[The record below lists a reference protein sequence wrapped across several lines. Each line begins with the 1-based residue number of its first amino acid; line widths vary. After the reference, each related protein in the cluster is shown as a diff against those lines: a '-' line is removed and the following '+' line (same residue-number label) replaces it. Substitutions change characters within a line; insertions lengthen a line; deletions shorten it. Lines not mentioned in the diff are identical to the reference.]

1 VYLFY
6 LLIFAERKMFELLKR
21 VQNRQYDD
29 QRGTSLN
36 AFKEMPDFLRLP
48 DDAETLS
55 EKVANDRLQNDEFSV
70 EICRRDASD
79 NEDSGQLAL
88 SPSRVCTQD
97 FCDELD
103 SIIPSNDNAERY
115 FSQIDRCSSPD
126 FNDSRLMEGSL
137 CDIGM
142 DSSGKGGSRHGW
154 SLVGSIASNPS
165 AAKSSVVSSRFPI
178 SGSSELSDSFHRTLE
193 QPQVVSAFHVVDS
206 AYGSSTTTVKVAERN
221 RFLDVR
227 IEGNRSDSSCSTPSP
242 TTHDLLFENGD
253 CVVSKILPKTCRS
266 DDCDLVY
273 GIV

>member
-1 VYLFY
+1 VVV
-6 LLIFAERKMFELLKR
+6 AEHKLFELLKR

-48 DDAETLS
+48 GDDGTLAGKIADER
-55 EKVANDRLQNDEFSV
+55 EKNEDLNI
-70 EICRRDASD
+70 EICRRDVSD
-79 NEDSGQLAL
+79 NDDCGGQLAV

-97 FCDELD
+97 LCDELD

-115 FSQIDRCSSPD
+115 FSQIEWSSSPD

-142 DSSGKGGSRHGW
+142 DSTSKTKPRNGW

-165 AAKSSVVSSRFPI
+165 ATRTTDSSPRF
-178 SGSSELSDSFHRTLE
+178 SFSEAAELLDSFHHKKASQAVCSLQDSNARVHMT
-193 QPQVVSAFHVVDS
+193 PSADADS
-206 AYGSSTTTVKVAERN
+206 AEDRN
-221 RFLDVR
+221 RTFNVA
-227 IEGNRSDSSCSTPSP
+227 IANRHLNSSCSTPSP
-242 TTHDLLFENGD
+242 TTHDLLFENGE
-253 CVVSKILPKTCRS
+253 CVVSKVLPKNEQLE
-266 DDCDLVY
+266 DCDLVY